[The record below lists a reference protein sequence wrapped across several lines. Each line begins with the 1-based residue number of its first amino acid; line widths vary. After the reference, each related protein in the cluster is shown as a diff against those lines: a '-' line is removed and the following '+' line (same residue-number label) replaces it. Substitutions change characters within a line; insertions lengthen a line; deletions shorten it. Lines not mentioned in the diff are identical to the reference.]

1 MVNDPLWDLRQR
13 ASQCRRLAALTHD
26 EKMAKE
32 LLKWADEL
40 EADMKRL
47 STSTPQNRERQ

>member
-40 EADMKRL
+40 EADMERL
-47 STSTPQNRERQ
+47 STPTPQNREHQ